1 MTSAAVRRRQ
11 FRAERSRVAAQVS
24 EEQLVVVMN
33 GVAVV
38 HAAEVAM
45 AATNVAAA
53 VHAAEV
59 AAEIEVPS
67 RAPVRKAARLNAL

>member
-45 AATNVAAA
+45 AATNVAA

-67 RAPVRKAARLNAL
+67 RAPVRKAARPNAL